1 MLLALLLWLACA
13 GAHDTGEAVA
23 APLQRVEVVIAAGE
37 TAEIMPL
44 LPVQA
49 LVCSHSDCV
58 SYDLVL
64 VMRLGRAEVT
74 APADGDLHVY
84 WLE

>member
-1 MLLALLLWLACA
+1 MLLALLPWLACA
-13 GAHDTGEAVA
+13 GAHDTGEAQPA
-23 APLQRVEVVIAAGE
+23 TLQRVEVVIPAGE
-37 TAEIMPL
+37 TAELAPL
-44 LPVQA
+44 PPVQA

-74 APADGDLHVY
+74 APADGDLRVY

>member
-1 MLLALLLWLACA
+1 MSLALLPWLACA
-13 GAHDTGEAVA
+13 GAHDTGEAQPA
-23 APLQRVEVVIAAGE
+23 TLQRVEVVIPSGE

-49 LVCSHSDCV
+49 LVCLRSDCV

-74 APADGDLHVY
+74 APSDGDLHVY

>member
-1 MLLALLLWLACA
+1 MLLALLPWLACA
-13 GAHDTGEAVA
+13 GAHDTGEAQPA
-23 APLQRVEVVIAAGE
+23 TLQRVEVVIPAGE
-37 TAEIMPL
+37 TAEIVPL

-49 LVCSHSDCV
+49 IVCSHSDCV
-58 SYDLVL
+58 SYEFVL

>member
-1 MLLALLLWLACA
+1 
-13 GAHDTGEAVA
+13 
-23 APLQRVEVVIAAGE
+23 
-37 TAEIMPL
+37 MPL

-58 SYDLVL
+58 SYELVL

>member
-1 MLLALLLWLACA
+1 MSLALLSLLACA
-13 GAHDTGEAVA
+13 TAHDTGA
-23 APLQRVEVVIAAGE
+23 AEEGLHRVEVVIPAGE
-37 TAEIMPL
+37 TAEVMPL

-49 LVCSHSDCV
+49 LVCSHNDCV

-64 VMRLGRAEVT
+64 VLHLGRAEIT
-74 APADGDLHVY
+74 APSDGDLRLY

>member
-1 MLLALLLWLACA
+1 MPLALLSLLACA
-13 GAHDTGEAVA
+13 TAHDTGAAEAR
-23 APLQRVEVVIAAGE
+23 LHRVEVVIPAGE
-37 TAEIMPL
+37 TAEMMPL

-64 VMRLGRAEVT
+64 VLHLGRAEIT
-74 APADGDLHVY
+74 APPDGDLRLY